1 MRILKVSMELIKK
14 VEMLLVQRGEK
25 VFFHVFLV
33 LYQMP
38 FHILF
43 HSINPLSPLNNV
55 LVVFSLVVAISLVY
69 KAFHMKYL
77 TTVLL
82 NT

>member
-43 HSINPLSPLNNV
+43 HSINPLSPLNI